1 MKVAQTKAELLGYL
15 HSTRDEWES
24 LLAQVGN
31 ARLEVSGV
39 EADWM
44 VKDIVAHLRYWEQT
58 VVDYMQGLERGEDH
72 GLPHDTL
79 ADIDRRN
86 GENYAANHARPVADV
101 LADSRRTFE
110 QLVALTEQCSET
122 DLFTPGRYAWS
133 PDLPLKRLISG
144 ESYGHYDDHLPKVRA
159 WLERQA

>member
-24 LLAQVGN
+24 LLAQVGK
-31 ARLEVSGV
+31 AHMEVPGV

-86 GENYAANHARPVADV
+86 GENYTANHARPVADV

-110 QLVALTEQCSET
+110 QLVALTEQ
-122 DLFTPGRYAWS
+122 
-133 PDLPLKRLISG
+133 
-144 ESYGHYDDHLPKVRA
+144 
-159 WLERQA
+159 

>member
-15 HSTRDEWES
+15 RSTRVEWEG
-24 LLAQVGN
+24 LLARVGE
-31 ARLEVSGV
+31 ACMDMPGV
-39 EADWM
+39 EADWT

-58 VVDYMQGLERGEDH
+58 VVDYMQSLERAEDN

-86 GENYAANHARPVADV
+86 GENYAANHTRQVADV

-110 QLVALTEQCSET
+110 QLIVLTERFSET

-133 PDLPLKRLISG
+133 PDLPLKRLIAG
-144 ESYGHYDDHLPKVRA
+144 ESYGHYDEHLPKVRA
-159 WLERQA
+159 WLERQP